1 MTNPRQEALIL
12 VSLDDIE
19 LLEESLQSRSVLDII
34 AYSDDLLETEALIN
48 SWRRQL
54 ESASGEPA

>member
-19 LLEESLQSRSVLDII
+19 LLEESLRSRSVLDII

-48 SWRRQL
+48 SWRRQI
-54 ESASGEPA
+54 ESAASE